1 MNEQASITISD
12 EVMIE
17 LDNQITRMG
26 FLMHTAEALEMAM
39 CEGDSYI
46 SGEAWAVPLEQLWNV
61 YEKLEELT
69 DACRE
74 ARRQQSLQA
83 IVQMG

>member
-1 MNEQASITISD
+1 MNEQD
-12 EVMIE
+12 KLMIE
-17 LDNQITRMG
+17 LDNQVTRMG

-61 YEKLEELT
+61 YHKLEELT
-69 DACRE
+69 DTCRE
-74 ARRQQSLQA
+74 ARRQQSLAA
-83 IVQMG
+83 IAQMG